1 VILKKSSCLLET
13 VFLCGRF
20 AFNELIK
27 YLNLNQYFVSN
38 YLLMW
43 QVAVHRAGCYLKNKI
58 IWLNVDFPLLLS
70 HTSLFISTLGREKG
84 SLGMTRWSSA
94 SRLAPEGAP
103 RSHSSSE
110 DFELRA
116 GLEESSMRRAELIQ
130 RLREAK
136 GHLDTQTDLLKT
148 KGSQLQQNQ
157 HISNNLELKHK
168 VWILPPHQLK
178 LFEINY

>member
-1 VILKKSSCLLET
+1 
-13 VFLCGRF
+13 
-20 AFNELIK
+20 
-27 YLNLNQYFVSN
+27 
-38 YLLMW
+38 MW
-43 QVAVHRAGCYLKNKI
+43 QVAEHRAGCYLKNKI

-70 HTSLFISTLGREKG
+70 HTSLFISTLGSEKG